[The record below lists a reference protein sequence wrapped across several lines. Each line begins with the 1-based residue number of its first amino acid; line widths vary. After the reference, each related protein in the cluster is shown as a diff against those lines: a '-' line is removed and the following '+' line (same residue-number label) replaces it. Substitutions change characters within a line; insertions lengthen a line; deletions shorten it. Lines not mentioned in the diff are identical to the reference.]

1 MAKGEQQAKE
11 IEYLKKVG
19 VYDLFL
25 EKEKIVAD
33 IRLANLD
40 YSLNQIANCLKD
52 EYQIVLSKSGVNH
65 ILNKFH
71 EKYQELVNE

>member
-1 MAKGEQQAKE
+1 MKHKSLIYFLKNKFT
-11 IEYLKKVG
+11 IETSAT
-19 VYDLFL
+19 FL
-25 EKEKIVAD
+25 CID
-33 IRLANLD
+33 H